1 MESLISP
8 IVESIETFLKEGAER
23 GRRRGGKATANRP
36 LSGRARLGIRE
47 AEAKQGGHGRVDDD
61 DERRIDKGRLIG
73 LTLIG
78 VEIHNIY
85 QGLPRWRQKRLP
97 FFIPGNCQKVDPQ
110 GGRFKMFDLFWSLE
124 ALGGLI

>member
-1 MESLISP
+1 MSCSELQSEELE
-8 IVESIETFLKEGAER
+8 VLKSIYEG
-23 GRRRGGKATANRP
+23 
-36 LSGRARLGIRE
+36 
-47 AEAKQGGHGRVDDD
+47 DDAYSAIED
-61 DERRIDKGRLIG
+61 TVHQYK
-73 LTLIG
+73 
-78 VEIHNIY
+78 VW